1 MATEITG
8 LEAFLIHGKLCVGMG
23 PAGPYA
29 RDDRPRVVILYGST
43 YFGKSGHFGRIRT
56 VNARSERLHDDGF
69 AQAENLFAPVDP
81 AKIAK
86 VECQGG
92 DTETNS
98 AWHEHY
104 EWCPRE
110 RAWTITSLSDCR
122 ARDLASLRS

>member
-8 LEAFLIHGKLCVGMG
+8 LGAFLIHGKLCVGMG

-43 YFGKSGHFGRIRT
+43 YFGRSGHFGRIRT
-56 VNARSERLHDDGF
+56 ENAVSEYLNDDGF
-69 AQAENLFAPVDP
+69 CTGANLFVPIDP
-81 AKIAK
+81 AKPAR
-86 VECQGG
+86 VECEGG
-92 DTETNS
+92 DTETDS

-104 EWCPRE
+104 EWDGKEQR
-110 RAWTITSLSDCR
+110 WTIASLSDCR